1 MSHENAQLSHDYGFL
16 TQELLRLAPHAGKHP
31 SSIPGLTFVRR
42 EDPARRE
49 SVFFSPSIGIVVQG
63 CKNAS
68 IGADE
73 YSYQKGQYLLCCVD
87 MPSSFI
93 VDASPQS
100 PLLTVS
106 LQLDLTLF
114 EEIFREMDADQGVS
128 AVSGGHGASAHTGP
142 ERALRVSDIP
152 PDMLHAVARLAR
164 LADQPEKARFIAPLL
179 IREIHYYL
187 ASGPN
192 GDFLRSFFA
201 PTSQSGQIARAVT
214 YMREHC
220 NERLRIERLAR
231 MTNMAESTFN
241 RNFKKVT
248 SLSPLQYHK
257 QLKLYEAKRLMLQ
270 ERMNAAQACTA
281 VGYESQQQFTREYKR
296 LFGTPPM
303 RDVRQL
309 SRAD

>member
-1 MSHENAQLSHDYGFL
+1 M
-16 TQELLRLAPHAGKHP
+16 
-31 SSIPGLTFVRR
+31 FVRR

-49 SVFFSPSIGIVVQG
+49 NLFFPPCVAIVVQG
-63 CKNAS
+63 CKSAS

-73 YSYQKGQYLLCCVD
+73 YIYKKGQYLLCCVD
-87 MPSSFI
+87 MPSSFQ
-93 VDASPQS
+93 VDATPQS
-100 PLLTVS
+100 PHLTVS
-106 LQLDLTLF
+106 LQLDTALF
-114 EEIFREMDADQGVS
+114 REIFQEMDIAQAASSSDRRT
-128 AVSGGHGASAHTGP
+128 AAHGGP
-142 ERALRVSDIP
+142 ERALRVSDISS
-152 PDMLHAVARLAR
+152 DMLHAVARLAR

-187 ASGPN
+187 ATGPD

-257 QLKLYEAKRLMLQ
+257 HLKLYEAKRLMLQ
-270 ERMNAAQACTA
+270 DRMNAAQACTA